1 MAIRCFCPPLM
12 CVPCCP
18 TNVSYFCNHC
28 KRQYR
33 VDMGRGGGRDLHINI
48 KWMKDMFHKIEVRWN
63 GGTDWSTGKFAAVS
77 SPCDSQRYFALYS
90 VADVFD

>member
-1 MAIRCFCPPLM
+1 MCAVLSDQCVVFLQPLQ
-12 CVPCCP
+12 
-18 TNVSYFCNHC
+18 TSVSCRH
-28 KRQYR
+28 
-33 VDMGRGGGRDLHINI
+33 GEGGGRDLHINI